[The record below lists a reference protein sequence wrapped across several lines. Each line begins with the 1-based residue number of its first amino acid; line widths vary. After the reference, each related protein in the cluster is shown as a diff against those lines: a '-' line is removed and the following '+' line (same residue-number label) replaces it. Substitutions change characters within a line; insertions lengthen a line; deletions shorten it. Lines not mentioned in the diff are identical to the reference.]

1 MTLWNAMM
9 RGTESL
15 GCIMPIYRVLESEL
29 GQLRIKELR
38 RSARR
43 TVGMLLATL
52 VACAFGLIVLDSTG
66 EPLRIG
72 ILRGIWNAANLLTTL
87 GDFKQLN
94 LSQEAFLVFAM
105 FAFIS
110 IAGYAIS
117 KLAGLVSSEAVLN
130 HRENRLVQRS
140 LANLKDHVVVI
151 GFGSLGQ
158 LVAAQLRDAGRTVV
172 VVERDADFA
181 SNASSKGY
189 DVVEGDAG
197 AGEGVL
203 QHASIAN
210 ASALVLTIEE
220 ADRKLAIT
228 LIAHSQNPSLQII
241 ATGPNSQRAHL
252 LKRAGASEVVI
263 AEEIIAGA
271 LVGHLVG

>member
-1 MTLWNAMM
+1 M
-9 RGTESL
+9 RVTVTF

-43 TVGMLLATL
+43 TIAMLLATL
-52 VACAFGLIVLDSTG
+52 VACACGLIVLDSTG
-66 EPLRIG
+66 EPLRVG

-87 GDFKQLN
+87 GDFKELN
-94 LSQEAFLVFAM
+94 LSQEVFLVFAM

-140 LANLKDHVVVI
+140 LVNLKGHVVVI

-158 LVAAQLRDAGRTVV
+158 LVAAQFRDAGRIVV
-172 VVERDADFA
+172 IVERDSDFA

-203 QHASIAN
+203 QHANIAA

-241 ATGPNSQRAHL
+241 ATGPTIQRANL

-263 AEEIIAGA
+263 AEEIIADA
-271 LVGHLVG
+271 LVGRLIG